1 MNNEKLIVNN
11 WFCSDKIKQGGGVA
25 APIAGQILGDVLPY
39 LEIKKQEE
47 ETEEIS
53 VPDVKGLSLK
63 EAKETLKGFEIEVTS
78 ENEYTNES
86 KVYKQ
91 IPEAGI
97 EINNTGKIILYVVE

>member
-1 MNNEKLIVNN
+1 M
-11 WFCSDKIKQGGGVA
+11 
-25 APIAGQILGDVLPY
+25 PY
-39 LEIKKQEE
+39 LEIKKKEGEDTVEQ
-47 ETEEIS
+47 IS
-53 VPDVKGLSLK
+53 VPDVKNLSLK
-63 EAKETLKGFEIEVTS
+63 EAKETLEGFEIEVIS